1 MHRCVAAGLV
11 EPLKRGY
18 QPYLA
23 LGACAIPA
31 PEGSGISD
39 CLWDLIIFGR
49 GGRRGIPQKV
59 SFIQSCLD
67 SGSLSNEFP
76 FILQDNF
83 SESHP
88 NTRVRES
95 LLETFK
101 ASNQSQSA
109 PSRPEKVEPSS
120 VVRPSQAASGSK
132 RDFQGESSS
141 SSRPVAKAKGPTPIQ
156 VSLRYTPRFPRSQHL
171 YRFSEANGPEE
182 KHTLA
187 FNEIEDKSK
196 VRVLILD
203 WHQVVDRGREGTT
216 YSLDRVPSSNLK
228 FISQCIEAADKFG
241 KQFFVG
247 ILSYIDTDKRAAST
261 LGYIQNTEQ
270 FAQVFHWGI
279 IVRKDR
285 CGAEGKCACV
295 TDIIEQTGLYESSF
309 FFIDDSSDVLSEFS
323 DYLPQVRA
331 AHIKLS
337 KKPAAVD
344 TFPRA
349 KFLEDCLPYVEEWL
363 SE

>member
-39 CLWDLIIFGR
+39 CLWDLIVFGR

-76 FILQDNF
+76 FILKDSF

-101 ASNQSQSA
+101 ASNQSQAA
-109 PSRPEKVEPSS
+109 PSRPEEVEPSS

-132 RDFQGESSS
+132 RDFQGELSS

-187 FNEIEDKSK
+187 FNEVEDKSK

-203 WHQVVDRGREGTT
+203 WHQVVDRGKEGRT
-216 YSLDRVPSSNLK
+216 YSSDRVPSSNLR
-228 FISQCIEAADKFG
+228 FVSQCIEAADKFG
-241 KQFFVG
+241 KHFFVG
-247 ILSYIDTDKRAAST
+247 ILSYIDTEES
-261 LGYIQNTEQ
+261 
-270 FAQVFHWGI
+270 
-279 IVRKDR
+279 
-285 CGAEGKCACV
+285 
-295 TDIIEQTGLYESSF
+295 GLNFRVY
-309 FFIDDSSDVLSEFS
+309 
-323 DYLPQVRA
+323 
-331 AHIKLS
+331 S
-337 KKPAAVD
+337 K
-344 TFPRA
+344 
-349 KFLEDCLPYVEEWL
+349 Y
-363 SE
+363 

>member
-39 CLWDLIIFGR
+39 CLWDLIVFGR

-76 FILQDNF
+76 FILKDSF

-101 ASNQSQSA
+101 ASYQSQSA

-120 VVRPSQAASGSK
+120 VVRPSQAALGSK
-132 RDFQGESSS
+132 RDFQGELSS

-171 YRFSEANGPEE
+171 YRFSNANGPEE

-187 FNEIEDKSK
+187 FNEVEDKS
-196 VRVLILD
+196 
-203 WHQVVDRGREGTT
+203 HQVVDRGKEGTT
-216 YSLDRVPSSNLK
+216 YSLDRVPSSNLR
-228 FISQCIEAADKFG
+228 FVSQCIEAADKFG
-241 KQFFVG
+241 KHFFVG
-247 ILSYIDTDKRAAST
+247 ILSYTDTDKRAAST
-261 LGYIQNTEQ
+261 LGYIRNTEQ
-270 FAQVFHWGI
+270 LFAQ
-279 IVRKDR
+279 
-285 CGAEGKCACV
+285 
-295 TDIIEQTGLYESSF
+295 
-309 FFIDDSSDVLSEFS
+309 
-323 DYLPQVRA
+323 
-331 AHIKLS
+331 
-337 KKPAAVD
+337 
-344 TFPRA
+344 
-349 KFLEDCLPYVEEWL
+349 
-363 SE
+363 

>member
-76 FILQDNF
+76 FILKDNF

-101 ASNQSQSA
+101 ASNQSQSTPSRPENQSA

-120 VVRPSQAASGSK
+120 VVRPSQAASGSQ
-132 RDFQGESSS
+132 RDFQGESRS

-171 YRFSEANGPEE
+171 YRFSNASGPEE

-187 FNEIEDKSK
+187 FDEVEDKS
-196 VRVLILD
+196 
-203 WHQVVDRGREGTT
+203 HQVVDRGKEGTT
-216 YSLDRVPSSNLK
+216 YSLDRVPSSNLR
-228 FISQCIEAADKFG
+228 FVSQCIEAADKFG
-241 KQFFVG
+241 KHFFVG

-261 LGYIQNTEQ
+261 LGYIRNTEQ
-270 FAQVFHWGI
+270 LFAQ
-279 IVRKDR
+279 
-285 CGAEGKCACV
+285 
-295 TDIIEQTGLYESSF
+295 
-309 FFIDDSSDVLSEFS
+309 
-323 DYLPQVRA
+323 
-331 AHIKLS
+331 
-337 KKPAAVD
+337 
-344 TFPRA
+344 
-349 KFLEDCLPYVEEWL
+349 
-363 SE
+363 